1 MDKMKLFKH
10 YSTRKIP
17 KNMYIII
24 HKDLFLLAYSE
35 KIYIHKF
42 IKVHNNFIHFI
53 LLFITK

>member
-1 MDKMKLFKH
+1 
-10 YSTRKIP
+10 
-17 KNMYIII
+17 MYIII

-42 IKVHNNFIHFI
+42 IKVRNNFIHFI